1 MNLYRWCKE
10 YLWKFLITY
19 YMLMALAENDG
30 ELSLD
35 ASKQLW
41 KAAEDILDMITSNP
55 DYRSEDLLSEE
66 HNPKQLVE
74 DSQND

>member
-1 MNLYRWCKE
+1 MNLYRWCIE

-19 YMLMALAENDG
+19 YMLIALAENDG
-30 ELSLD
+30 KLNLY

-41 KAAEDILDMITSNP
+41 KAAEDILGMITSDP
-55 DYRSEDLLSEE
+55 DYCSEDLFSEE